1 MRSLTPILYGL
12 VLSTMLI
19 FVMKLSTP
27 DAPEGMVL
35 IRAGDGIDGFYM
47 DMYEVTNAEYKRFID
62 ENPQWQK
69 DKALVSI
76 VGDTYLSGWKGNMY
90 PKGKANHPVV
100 NVSWFAA
107 KAYAEWV
114 GKELPTQVQWARAAR
129 GSLEGKKYPWGNAKP
144 HKRANYN
151 RYTCRTSFSNPPT
164 KEVGSYAPNMYG
176 LYDMAGNVSEWCLD
190 RLDVDDIH
198 GRYHRMRGGS
208 WFNGARGIRIAK
220 RSQHPVNDSMGTLG
234 FRCVLPKTETKSL
247 NVAIDM
253 AAWLSD
259 EICDQFDGVFYS
271 VSKGYTADADLDA
284 KLAEIVMYN
293 TGYPQTFEKELIR
306 VLREIGPEGIGDIP
320 YEDPII
326 YYDIILRLWRL
337 YLEVHFEH
345 SAENISEKLDIFK
358 VRLTENIDDIILADG
373 C

>member
-1 MRSLTPILYGL
+1 MRTLTPILYGA
-12 VLSTMLI
+12 VLGTMLI

-27 DAPEGMVL
+27 DAPEGMVR
-35 IRAGDGIDGFYM
+35 IPAGEGIEAFYM
-47 DMYEVTNAEYKRFID
+47 DVYEVTNAQYKIFID

-69 DKALVSI
+69 DKALPAI

-90 PKGKANHPVV
+90 PRGKANHPVV

-114 GKELPTQVQWARAAR
+114 GKELPTEAQWEKAAR
-129 GSLEGKKYPWGNAKP
+129 GTLIAKKYPWGNAGP
-144 HKRANYN
+144 RKRANYN
-151 RYTCRTSFSNPPT
+151 RYTPRTSFRNPPT
-164 KEVGSYAPNMYG
+164 KAVGSYAPNTYG
-176 LYDMAGNVSEWCLD
+176 LYDMAGNVEEWCLE

-208 WFNGARGIRIAK
+208 WFDSVKGIQVGR

-234 FRCVLPKTETKSL
+234 FRCVLSEVETESME
-247 NVAIDM
+247 VAIDM

-259 EICDQFDGVFYS
+259 EICGQFDSAFYS
-271 VSKGYTADADLDA
+271 ASKGYTVDADLDA

-293 TGYPQTFEKELIR
+293 TGYPHTFERELIR
-306 VLREIGPEGIGDIP
+306 VLREVSPEGIGDIS
-320 YEDPII
+320 YEDSMI

-345 SAENISEKLDIFK
+345 GEENISEKLHLFK

>member
-1 MRSLTPILYGL
+1 MKTLTPILYGA
-12 VLSTMLI
+12 VLGTMLI

-27 DAPEGMVL
+27 DAPEGMVR
-35 IRAGDGIDGFYM
+35 IPAGEGIEAFYM
-47 DMYEVTNAEYKRFID
+47 DVYEVTNAQYKIFID

-69 DKALVSI
+69 DKALPAI

-90 PKGKANHPVV
+90 PRGKANHPVV

-114 GKELPTQVQWARAAR
+114 GKELPTEAQWEKAAR
-129 GSLEGKKYPWGNAKP
+129 GTLIAKKYPWGNAGP
-144 HKRANYN
+144 RKRANYN
-151 RYTCRTSFSNPPT
+151 RYTPRTSFRNPPT
-164 KEVGSYAPNMYG
+164 KAVGSYAPNTYG
-176 LYDMAGNVSEWCLD
+176 LYDMAGNVGEWCLE

-208 WFNGARGIRIAK
+208 WFDGVKGIQVAR

-234 FRCVLPKTETKSL
+234 FRCVLSEVETQSME
-247 NVAIDM
+247 VAIDM

-259 EICDQFDGVFYS
+259 EICGQFDSAFYS
-271 VSKGYTADADLDA
+271 ASKGYTADADLDA

-293 TGYPQTFEKELIR
+293 TGYPHTFERELIR
-306 VLREIGPEGIGDIP
+306 VLREVSPEGIGDIS
-320 YEDPII
+320 YEDSMI

-345 SAENISEKLDIFK
+345 GEENISEKLHLFK